1 MRELYFKLKN
11 DISYS
16 IYMITYS
23 YKDFDGIIHYLNV
36 HLDKTDDELNIQKM
50 ETIKAKYAQF
60 FIGFTNYESKPDPN
74 RGWH

>member
-1 MRELYFKLKN
+1 
-11 DISYS
+11 
-16 IYMITYS
+16 MITYS

-60 FIGFTNYESKPDPN
+60 FIGFTNYYNIYLYNKLEFYQLQFQF
-74 RGWH
+74 